1 MRELRIKQQ
10 SSSTFIDFDPVN
22 QHNQLL
28 VIVNEWSSDEMKVSK
43 ITINLTQAK
52 VIHEYLGSFLKEK
65 ESDLNEIQSRRK
77 RVRLAFENIYKTA
90 KEVGFI
96 TYEDLQKIKQIGIPI
111 FSILAKDLH
120 ISVSEVQE
128 ALEHTPL
135 PFILFQ
141 KHHDSC
147 VRHINEN

>member
-10 SSSTFIDFDPVN
+10 SSSTYIDFDPVN

-28 VIVNEWSSDEMKVSK
+28 VVVNEWSSDEMKVSK
-43 ITINLTQAK
+43 ITVNLTQIK
-52 VIHEYLGSFLKEK
+52 VIHDYLGSFLKEK

-77 RVRLAFENIYKTA
+77 RVRLAFENIYKAA
-90 KEVGFI
+90 KDVGFI
-96 TYEDLQKIKQIGIPI
+96 TYGDLQKIKNVGIPI
-111 FSILAKDLH
+111 FSILAKDLG
-120 ISVSEVQE
+120 IPVSEVQQ
-128 ALEHTPL
+128 ALENTPL

-147 VRHINEN
+147 IKHINEN